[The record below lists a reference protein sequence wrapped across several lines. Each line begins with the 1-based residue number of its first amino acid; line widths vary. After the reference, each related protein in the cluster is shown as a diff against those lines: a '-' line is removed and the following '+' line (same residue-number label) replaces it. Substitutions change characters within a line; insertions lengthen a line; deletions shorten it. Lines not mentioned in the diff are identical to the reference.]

1 MYHSDTRLS
10 DTGLYIW
17 LILWYLRA
25 RLSLRLCCTMRITVV
40 AVTALIDYKI
50 DSVLEREVRNIVE
63 EIVFIDKRLAELGDG
78 DEDMAEKI
86 VLRIL
91 RRHLVSDLRE
101 IAGFT
106 GEYGYDSN
114 VEASR
119 AYASVEA

>member
-1 MYHSDTRLS
+1 M
-10 DTGLYIW
+10 YIW

-25 RLSLRLCCTMRITVV
+25 RLSLKLYGTRGIMVV
-40 AVTALIDYKI
+40 AVAALIDYKI

-106 GEYGYDSN
+106 GEYGYDSR

-119 AYASVEA
+119 AYASVET